1 MSACSFL
8 AERARSDLATHHT
21 RVDAL
26 EGDLHERRD
35 QLGARR
41 DRLRQA
47 RTLLVDRRREL
58 DGLRQ
63 SATADA
69 AAVDLLERDLAEQR
83 AVLVTTLDAILPIRP
98 GLTPLSFTILEMK
111 PPDASA
117 LGYIALLVDLLA
129 SYHHVPLQYAVSF
142 RGSRSLVQD
151 RNAKWYPLF
160 EDGVE
165 KYRAEYARFCLSKD
179 VEQVRCTHRVMPDTA
194 ALSSEGPQ
202 HSGRATDLAQ
212 SRQLHARH
220 VGRRTAEH
228 QQRPRIAGVDGRHGL
243 GRRRAALA
251 RDGRLALRF
260 AAPPTQPRAIRQLS
274 PHCHA
279 RSGKAAG
286 LASLTVATCLSLQ
299 HSARSSARA
308 MFDSLLADDTPAGLE
323 QLRRAAL
330 RVGAPDDAV
339 RLRLWRR
346 LLALDDVRLDRTA
359 WAADSKRRRTDYR
372 ELKSALLSRY
382 LDSPTAE
389 GDALLVAV
397 ANDAVRTQTALAF
410 FAQPLA
416 RAPVDAVDQP
426 VRWGAAR
433 SMG

>member
-35 QLGARR
+35 QLDARR

-47 RTLLVDRRREL
+47 RTLLVERRREL

-69 AAVDLLERDLAEQR
+69 AAVDLLERDLAGQR

-98 GLTPLSFTILEMK
+98 GSTPLSFTILEMK

-179 VEQVRCTHRVMPDTA
+179 VEQVRCHHRALPDAA

-202 HSGRATDLAQ
+202 YPGRPTPSAE

-286 LASLTVATCLSLQ
+286 FASLTVATCLSLQ

-410 FAQPLA
+410 FAQPLSG
-416 RAPVDAVDQP
+416 APVDAVDQP
-426 VRWGAAR
+426 VRWHALVGAI
-433 SMG
+433 